1 LNGLEFLVWEHEF
14 LMLWCFGVLGENSED
29 MGFWVL
35 LNDSR
40 VSVVLEFL
48 NDAEFLVR
56 IAKTRF
62 LCFFNDSRVS
72 VILEFLEF

>member
-1 LNGLEFLVWEHEF
+1 
-14 LMLWCFGVLGENSED
+14 M
-29 MGFWVL
+29 L

-48 NDAEFLVR
+48 NDVEFLVR